1 MGPLVI
7 KERFRESGVTAAGT
21 GAVTCH
27 RTANPPRRGP
37 RGSWHWAGGGRSVTV
52 ARANRGGRGADSA
65 WEGKCP

>member
-27 RTANPPRRGP
+27 HTATLPRHGP
-37 RGSWHWAGGGRSVTV
+37 RGS
-52 ARANRGGRGADSA
+52 
-65 WEGKCP
+65 

>member
-27 RTANPPRRGP
+27 GTANPPHRGLRGP
-37 RGSWHWAGGGRSVTV
+37 WHRAGGGRSVTV
-52 ARANRGGRGADSA
+52 VWANRGGGGGDSA
-65 WEGKCP
+65 REGKCP

>member
-27 RTANPPRRGP
+27 HTAIPPRHSPG
-37 RGSWHWAGGGRSVTV
+37 GSWHRAGGAAEV
-52 ARANRGGRGADSA
+52 
-65 WEGKCP
+65 